1 MKKNKLFIILLLF
14 IGIIIPAQIK
24 YYNLKEIKDT
34 INKYDNIFSAY
45 NALEKGT
52 KYIDTDIIINDK
64 EIKTEMLKLLDI
76 DDYKKYLI
84 KEAKKDII
92 QRVYSKDFDT
102 INYIGGFIKSTNIN
116 MKDKDIEKLK
126 KSIYNNNEL
135 YRKYLDSAIE
145 NSLSI
150 KIDYINYDIENRIK
164 KEVIEFLYPTQW
176 KEVKVF
182 VKEYCKNSKT
192 NFCNHVLIEMNDKEY
207 TDNYEKY
214 FIHKLNSGTLDYH
227 DYLFLNKI
235 FYNKKVIAKIY
246 LEIISSPKKYELNPF
261 DGILKEVKKESST
274 TSLRS
279 SIYYKFIRLF
289 DIKSEEIKSLKEPNY
304 EELIKL
310 SRGILKEMK

>member
-1 MKKNKLFIILLLF
+1 M
-14 IGIIIPAQIK
+14 GIIISAQIK

-64 EIKTEMLKLLDI
+64 EIKTEMLKLLDM

-126 KSIYNNNEL
+126 NRIYNNTEL

-214 FIHKLNSGTLDYH
+214 FIHKAFFTRSKVALG
-227 DYLFLNKI
+227 YL
-235 FYNKKVIAKIY
+235 
-246 LEIISSPKKYELNPF
+246 
-261 DGILKEVKKESST
+261 
-274 TSLRS
+274 
-279 SIYYKFIRLF
+279 
-289 DIKSEEIKSLKEPNY
+289 
-304 EELIKL
+304 
-310 SRGILKEMK
+310 

>member
-64 EIKTEMLKLLDI
+64 EIKTEMLKLLDM

-126 KSIYNNNEL
+126 NRIYNNTEL

-164 KEVIEFLYPTQW
+164 KEVIEF
-176 KEVKVF
+176 
-182 VKEYCKNSKT
+182 
-192 NFCNHVLIEMNDKEY
+192 
-207 TDNYEKY
+207 
-214 FIHKLNSGTLDYH
+214 
-227 DYLFLNKI
+227 
-235 FYNKKVIAKIY
+235 
-246 LEIISSPKKYELNPF
+246 
-261 DGILKEVKKESST
+261 
-274 TSLRS
+274 
-279 SIYYKFIRLF
+279 
-289 DIKSEEIKSLKEPNY
+289 
-304 EELIKL
+304 
-310 SRGILKEMK
+310 